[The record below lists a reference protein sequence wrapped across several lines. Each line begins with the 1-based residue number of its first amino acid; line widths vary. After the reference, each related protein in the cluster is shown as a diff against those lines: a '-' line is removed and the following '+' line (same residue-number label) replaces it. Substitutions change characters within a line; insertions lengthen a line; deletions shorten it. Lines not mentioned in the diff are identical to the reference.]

1 MGNIFYFAKVFNGL
15 NTAFTVFMILAC
27 IISLVL
33 IAGWFIEA
41 SGLDE
46 DDEDEAKVKRVWHKS
61 MITALIIFFVS
72 IFGNIFVPDDKTYLL
87 MVGGNAVEKAIEK
100 NPEVEEIPK
109 NTLILPLAIPLQF
122 SNNERFS
129 VGYRIQIFFSVP
141 CPLNPV
147 S

>member
-15 NTAFTVFMILAC
+15 NIAFTVFMILAG

-33 IAGWFIEA
+33 IAGWFIG
-41 SGLDE
+41 SNDFDE
-46 DDEDEAKVKRVWHKS
+46 DDEDEARVKRVWHKS

-109 NTLILPLAIPLQF
+109 NTLILL
-122 SNNERFS
+122 NEYIKS
-129 VGYRIQIFFSVP
+129 ETDK
-141 CPLNPV
+141 LKEEE
-147 S
+147 